1 MKGARRWCW
10 AGVGR
15 AARRIRGAARA
26 HPCRP
31 SGTTARGMTEP
42 AADGTA
48 ESTDRA
54 ARSTAPG
61 VAVLRPHP
69 RVSLLLHRRSAAAAV
84 TLFVLLAA
92 VMLAAACLGQTYVSP
107 VEVWR
112 TLRTGAGPYDL
123 VVGELRVPRIVLG
136 ALVGAALG
144 VSGALVQ
151 TVTRNPLASPD
162 VIGVGHGAAA
172 ATVLALA
179 TGTVGSPGAMP
190 AVSVAGGLAAAAL
203 VYVLAWRRG
212 MQPSRFVL
220 TGVGI
225 GVALSAVVQLYLTDS
240 ELEAAEQVKLWLTGS
255 LNGRGWEQA
264 GPLATVML
272 LCLPALVWASRAV
285 RPLGLD
291 PDTAAALGVRVDR
304 ARLGLTVLGVVLAA
318 TATGAAGPIGFV
330 ALTAPQLAR
339 RITRTPQLPLLCS
352 GLTGAFVLVAA
363 DLAARTLLPPLEIP
377 VGALT
382 SLVGGP
388 YLLWLLGR
396 RTATR

>member
-1 MKGARRWCW
+1 
-10 AGVGR
+10 
-15 AARRIRGAARA
+15 
-26 HPCRP
+26 
-31 SGTTARGMTEP
+31 MTEP

>member
-1 MKGARRWCW
+1 MT
-10 AGVGR
+10 
-15 AARRIRGAARA
+15 
-26 HPCRP
+26 PTSP
-31 SGTTARGMTEP
+31 TTPTTRTTP
-42 AADGTA
+42 AAP
-48 ESTDRA
+48 
-54 ARSTAPG
+54 PG
-61 VAVLRPHP
+61 LTVLRPLP
-69 RVSLLLHRRSAAAAV
+69 RVSLLLHRRSGYVAV
-84 TLFVLLAA
+84 ALLLLLAA

-107 VEVWR
+107 TEVWR
-112 TLRTGAGPYDL
+112 TLRGEAGPYDL
-123 VVGELRVPRIVLG
+123 VVNELRVPRIVLG

-144 VSGALVQ
+144 LSGALVQ

-179 TGTVGSPGAMP
+179 TGVVASPGALP
-190 AVSVAGGLAAAAL
+190 AVSVAGGLAAAGL
-203 VYVLAWRRG
+203 VYVLAWRGG
-212 MQPSRFVL
+212 MQPNRFVL

-240 ELEAAEQVKLWLTGS
+240 ELEAAEQLKLWLTGS

-264 GPLATVML
+264 GPLAVVL
-272 LCLPALVWASRAV
+272 LLALPALVWASRAL

-291 PDTAAALGVRVDR
+291 ADTAAALGVRVDR
-304 ARLGLTVLGVVLAA
+304 VRLALTLLGVVLAA

-339 RITRTPQLPLLCS
+339 RLTRTPQLPLLNS
-352 GLTGAFVLVAA
+352 ALTGAFVLVAA
-363 DLAARTLLPPLEIP
+363 DLVARTLLPPLEIP

-382 SLVGGP
+382 ALVGGP

-396 RTATR
+396 GRRQP

>member
-1 MKGARRWCW
+1 M
-10 AGVGR
+10 
-15 AARRIRGAARA
+15 I
-26 HPCRP
+26 
-31 SGTTARGMTEP
+31 
-42 AADGTA
+42 
-48 ESTDRA
+48 
-54 ARSTAPG
+54 
-61 VAVLRPHP
+61 VALA
-69 RVSLLLHRRSAAAAV
+69 LLLG
-84 TLFVLLAA
+84 LLLA
-92 VMLAAACLGQTYVSP
+92 MAASACLGQTFISP
-107 VEVWR
+107 TDVWR
-112 TLRTGAGPYDL
+112 TLRGDHTPYDL
-123 VVGELRVPRIVLG
+123 VVNELRVPRIVLG
-136 ALVGAALG
+136 ALVGACLG
-144 VSGALVQ
+144 LAGALVQ

-179 TGTVGSPGAMP
+179 TGTVASPGAMP
-190 AVSVAGGLAAAAL
+190 LVAVGGGLAAAAL
-203 VYVLAWRRG
+203 VYALAWRHG

-240 ELEAAEQVKLWLTGS
+240 ELNAAEQVKLWLTGS

-264 GPLATVML
+264 GPLGVVL
-272 LCLPALVWASRAV
+272 LVALPGLVWASRAA

-291 PDTAAALGVRVDR
+291 PDTAAALGLPVDR
-304 ARLGLTVLGVVLAA
+304 ARLGLTLLGVVLAA

-339 RITRTPQLPLLCS
+339 RLTRTPQLPLVCS
-352 GLTGAFVLVAA
+352 ALTGGLVLVTA
-363 DLAARTLLPPLEIP
+363 DLVARTLVPPLEIP

-396 RTATR
+396 KQKR

>member
-1 MKGARRWCW
+1 M
-10 AGVGR
+10 
-15 AARRIRGAARA
+15 
-26 HPCRP
+26 
-31 SGTTARGMTEP
+31 
-42 AADGTA
+42 
-48 ESTDRA
+48 
-54 ARSTAPG
+54 
-61 VAVLRPHP
+61 
-69 RVSLLLHRRSAAAAV
+69 HRRSAV
-84 TLFVLLAA
+84 VGVVLLLVLGG
-92 VMLAAACLGQTYVSP
+92 VMVVSACVGQTFVSP
-107 VEVWR
+107 GEVWR
-112 TLRTGAGPYDL
+112 TVRSGAGAHEL
-123 VVGELRVPRIVLG
+123 VVNELRVPRIVVG
-136 ALVGAALG
+136 GLVGAALG
-144 VSGALVQ
+144 VAGALVQ
-151 TVTRNPLASPD
+151 SVTRNPLASPD

-172 ATVLALA
+172 ATVVALA
-179 TGTVGSPGAMP
+179 TGVVASPGAMP
-190 AVSVAGGLAAAAL
+190 VVSVAGGLAAAAL

-225 GVALSAVVQLYLTDS
+225 GVALSAVVQLYVTDS

-264 GPLATVML
+264 GPLATVMV
-272 LCLPALVWASRAV
+272 LCLPALVWASRAL

-304 ARLGLTVLGVVLAA
+304 VRLGLTVLGVVLAA

-339 RITRTPQLPLLCS
+339 RLTRTPQLPLFNAA
-352 GLTGAFVLVAA
+352 LTGAVILVTA

-396 RTATR
+396 RTETAR

>member
-1 MKGARRWCW
+1 VKGAGREGR
-10 AGVGR
+10 AGVGF
-15 AARRIRGAARA
+15 ARPRLRGAACA

-31 SGTTARGMTEP
+31 RRHACPQAGR
-42 AADGTA
+42 
-48 ESTDRA
+48 
-54 ARSTAPG
+54 
-61 VAVLRPHP
+61 VVLRPTATT
-69 RVSLLLHRRSAAAAV
+69 SLLLDRRSALVAV
-84 TLFVLLAA
+84 VLLTLLAA
-92 VMLAAACLGQTYVSP
+92 VMLASACLGQTYISP
-107 VEVWR
+107 AEVWH
-112 TLRTGAGPYDL
+112 TLRTGTGPNEL

-144 VSGALVQ
+144 LSGALVQ

-179 TGTVGSPGAMP
+179 TGVVSSPGAMP
-190 AVSVAGGLAAAAL
+190 LVSVVGGLAAAAL
-203 VYVLAWRRG
+203 VYVLAWRHG

-240 ELEAAEQVKLWLTGS
+240 ELEAAEQIKLWLTGS
-255 LNGRGWEQA
+255 LNGRGYEQA
-264 GPLATVML
+264 GPLAVVL
-272 LCLPALVWASRAV
+272 LLALPALVWASRAM

-291 PDTAAALGVRVDR
+291 SDTAAALGVRVDR
-304 ARLGLTVLGVVLAA
+304 VRLALTVLGVVLAA

-339 RITRTPQLPLLCS
+339 RLTRTPQLPLLNAA
-352 GLTGAFVLVAA
+352 LTGAVVLVGA
-363 DLAARTLLPPLEIP
+363 DLAARTLVPPLEIP

-382 SLVGGP
+382 ALVGGP

-396 RTATR
+396 RTETAR

>member
-1 MKGARRWCW
+1 MST
-10 AGVGR
+10 
-15 AARRIRGAARA
+15 
-26 HPCRP
+26 
-31 SGTTARGMTEP
+31 SGTTA
-42 AADGTA
+42 A
-48 ESTDRA
+48 RA
-54 ARSTAPG
+54 S
-61 VAVLRPHP
+61 VVLRPHP
-69 RVSLLLHRRSAAAAV
+69 RVSLLVHRRSAVVA
-84 TLFVLLAA
+84 VLLLCLLVL
-92 VMLAAACLGQTYVSP
+92 VMLASACLGQTYISP
-107 VEVWR
+107 VDLWH
-112 TLRTGAGPYDL
+112 TLRTGSGPYEL
-123 VVGELRVPRIVLG
+123 VVSELRVPRIVLG

-144 VSGALVQ
+144 LSGALVQ

-172 ATVLALA
+172 ATVLALS
-179 TGTVGSPGAMP
+179 TGVIASPGALP
-190 AVSVAGGLAAAAL
+190 IVSVVGGLAAAAL
-203 VYVLAWRRG
+203 VYVLAWRHG

-255 LNGRGWEQA
+255 LNGRGWQQA
-264 GPLATVML
+264 GPLGVVL
-272 LCLPALVWASRAV
+272 LLSLPALVWASRAT

-291 PDTAAALGVRVDR
+291 PETAAALGVRVDR
-304 ARLGLTVLGVVLAA
+304 VRLGLTVLGVVLAA

-339 RITRTPQLPLLCS
+339 RLTRTPQLPLLNAA
-352 GLTGAFVLVAA
+352 LTGAVILVGA
-363 DLAARTLLPPLEIP
+363 DLAARTVLPPLEVP

-396 RTATR
+396 RTTTY

>member
-1 MKGARRWCW
+1 MSGRPALA
-10 AGVGR
+10 AGV
-15 AARRIRGAARA
+15 
-26 HPCRP
+26 
-31 SGTTARGMTEP
+31 TL
-42 AADGTA
+42 
-48 ESTDRA
+48 
-54 ARSTAPG
+54 
-61 VAVLRPHP
+61 VRPHP
-69 RVSLLLHRRSAAAAV
+69 RVSLLLHRRSAAVAV
-84 TLFVLLAA
+84 VLLVLLAA
-92 VMLAAACLGQTYVSP
+92 VMVISACVGQTYVAP

-112 TLRTGAGPYDL
+112 TLRTGTGPHDL
-123 VVGELRVPRIVLG
+123 VVNELRVPRIAVG

-144 VSGALVQ
+144 LAGALVQ

-179 TGTVGSPGAMP
+179 TGAVSSPGAMP
-190 AVSVAGGLAAAAL
+190 VVSVLGGLAAAAL
-203 VYVLAWRRG
+203 VYVLAWRQG

-240 ELEAAEQVKLWLTGS
+240 ELEAAEQIKLWLTGS
-255 LNGRGWEQA
+255 LNGRGWAQA
-264 GPLATVML
+264 VPLAVVL
-272 LCLPALVWASRAV
+272 GLSLPALVWASRAL

-291 PDTAAALGVRVDR
+291 PDTAAGLGVRVDR
-304 ARLGLTVLGVVLAA
+304 VRLGLTVLGVVLAA

-339 RITRTPQLPLLCS
+339 RLTRTPQLPLLNAA
-352 GLTGAFVLVAA
+352 LTGAIVLVAA

-382 SLVGGP
+382 ALVGGP

-396 RTATR
+396 RTGTR

>member
-1 MKGARRWCW
+1 MSTP
-10 AGVGR
+10 
-15 AARRIRGAARA
+15 RGWT
-26 HPCRP
+26 P
-31 SGTTARGMTEP
+31 
-42 AADGTA
+42 
-48 ESTDRA
+48 
-54 ARSTAPG
+54 
-61 VAVLRPHP
+61 LRPRP
-69 RVSLLLHRRSAAAAV
+69 GFSVLVHRRSAAVAV
-84 TLFVLLAA
+84 GLSLLLG
-92 VMLAAACLGQTYVSP
+92 VIMVTSACVGQTFVSP

-112 TLRTGAGPYDL
+112 TVRGGTGPYEL
-123 VVGELRVPRIVLG
+123 IVNELRVPRIAVG

-144 VSGALVQ
+144 VAGALVQ
-151 TVTRNPLASPD
+151 SVTRNPLASPD

-179 TGTVGSPGAMP
+179 TGVVTSPGALP
-190 AVSVAGGLAAAAL
+190 VVSVAGGLAAAGL
-203 VYVLAWRRG
+203 VYVLAWRGG

-264 GPLATVML
+264 GPLAVVMV
-272 LCLPALVWASRAV
+272 LCLPGLVWASRAL

-291 PDTAAALGVRVDR
+291 PDTAAGLGVRVDR
-304 ARLGLTVLGVVLAA
+304 VRLGLTVLGVVLAA

-339 RITRTPQLPLLCS
+339 RLTRTPQLPLFNAA
-352 GLTGAFVLVAA
+352 LTGALILVTA

-396 RTATR
+396 RKETAR

>member
-1 MKGARRWCW
+1 MTSAAGA
-10 AGVGR
+10 
-15 AARRIRGAARA
+15 
-26 HPCRP
+26 P
-31 SGTTARGMTEP
+31 
-42 AADGTA
+42 
-48 ESTDRA
+48 
-54 ARSTAPG
+54 APG
-61 VAVLRPHP
+61 SRVAKTAWVLRPRP
-69 RVSLLLHRRSAAAAV
+69 RVSILVHRRSATVAV
-84 TLFVLLAA
+84 ALALLLLA
-92 VMLAAACLGQTYVSP
+92 VMTASASLGQTVVTP
-107 VEVWR
+107 LTVWE
-112 TLRTGAGPYDL
+112 TLRGRDPAHHL

-144 VSGALVQ
+144 TAGALIQ
-151 TVTRNPLASPD
+151 SVTRNPLASPD

-179 TGTVGSPGAMP
+179 TGTVASPGALP
-190 AVSVAGGLAAAAL
+190 VVSVAGGLAAAAL
-203 VYVLAWRRG
+203 VYVLAWRHG

-220 TGVGI
+220 TGVGV

-264 GPLATVML
+264 GPLAVVL
-272 LCLPALVWASRAV
+272 LAAVPALVWAGRAM

-291 PDTAAALGVRVDR
+291 PETAGALGVRVDR
-304 ARLGLTVLGVVLAA
+304 TRLGLTLIGVVLAA

-339 RITRTPQLPLLCS
+339 RLTRTPQLPLLGS
-352 GLTGAFVLVAA
+352 ALTGAVVLVAA
-363 DLAARTLLPPLEIP
+363 DLAARTALPPLEIP

-382 SLVGGP
+382 ALVGGP

-396 RTATR
+396 RTTH

>member
-1 MKGARRWCW
+1 MRSDARPDPRGAGNCATSPHAPADTDTDAPADARR
-10 AGVGR
+10 G
-15 AARRIRGAARA
+15 
-26 HPCRP
+26 HF
-31 SGTTARGMTEP
+31 
-42 AADGTA
+42 
-48 ESTDRA
+48 
-54 ARSTAPG
+54 
-61 VAVLRPHP
+61 VLRPSP
-69 RVSLLLHRRSAAAAV
+69 NTSVRLHRRSALIAAA
-84 TLFVLLAA
+84 LVLLLALTMAA
-92 VMLAAACLGQTYVSP
+92 SASLGQTYVSP
-107 VEVWR
+107 TAVWH
-112 TLRTGAGPYDL
+112 TLRTGGGPYDL

-144 VSGALVQ
+144 LSGALVQ

-179 TGTVGSPGAMP
+179 TGAAASPGSLP
-190 AVSVAGGLAAAAL
+190 AVSVAGGLTAAAL
-203 VYVLAWRRG
+203 VYVLAWRHG

-225 GVALSAVVQLYLTDS
+225 GVALSAIVQLYLTDS

-264 GPLATVML
+264 GPLAAVLL
-272 LCLPALVWASRAV
+272 LCLPALVWASRAM

-291 PDTAAALGVRVDR
+291 PETAAALGVRVDR
-304 ARLGLTVLGVVLAA
+304 TRLGLTVLGVVLAA

-339 RITRTPQLPLLCS
+339 RVTRTPQLPLLCS
-352 GLTGAFVLVAA
+352 ALTGSVVLVAA
-363 DLAARTLLPPLEIP
+363 DLVARILLPPLEIP

-396 RTATR
+396 RTAVR